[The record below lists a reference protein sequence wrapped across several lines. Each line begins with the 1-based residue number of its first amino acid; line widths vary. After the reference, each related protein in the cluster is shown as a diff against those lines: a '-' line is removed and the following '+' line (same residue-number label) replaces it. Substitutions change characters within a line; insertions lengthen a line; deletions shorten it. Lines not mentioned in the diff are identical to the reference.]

1 MRNTRISQTIKN
13 MISGISQQPDLLRLP
28 EQLDQQVNGFSTES
42 SGLQKRPPTLYVSD
56 LGAAP
61 TNPNSLV
68 HVVNRDENEKYVMLF
83 DGSSVKVWD
92 EYGKAYTVKYEGD
105 GEAYITVANPRKSLR
120 LVTIADYTFIVNRDK
135 VVKMGKDPVPYKWDD
150 HSCIVNVKSGQYGR
164 TYKILIN
171 GTEIAAY
178 TTPNGDNATD
188 TKTIDTNY
196 IRDKLGEGAAA
207 KGWTVEKYNSS
218 LYLTKADVTIKEVK
232 CVDGFNGLG
241 LFGIFHA
248 VQKFTNLP
256 IEAKDGY
263 TVKVLGDSGSGS
275 DDYYVSY
282 RATDNV
288 WKECAKPGI
297 TAGYDKSTMPHVMVR
312 NADDTF
318 TVKPAAWDD
327 RDTGDE
333 DSNSEP
339 SFVDSNINDVFLFRN
354 RLGFISGEN
363 IILSRSASFF
373 NFWMGSAVEVQDTDP
388 IDVAVSNNEVDTLYH
403 AVPFA
408 QDLILFSANSQFIL
422 SADGVLTPQN
432 AAAPLATQFTAAK
445 EVKPVGAGRRMYF
458 IVKRAEF
465 SSMDEYYT
473 MNDTMGTKDAQD
485 VSSHIPSFIPN
496 GVYALC
502 PSNNEHILLVLSSGN
517 TSRIYV
523 YKYLFSEED
532 RMQSSWSY
540 WEFKGATIYGGGFF
554 DSTYY
559 ILVSRNGELFMEKM
573 IFTYNTKD
581 YNDEPYR
588 VFLDRK
594 AVSAP
599 IADDNY
605 DDINNMTHLH
615 IAKAYGNHLS
625 VGAKYGVVTSDGH
638 YYEFSYNDVKNDNVY
653 INRDLRGQKV
663 TFGELFTFYVQ
674 FSQLMIKQRGTAGIV
689 AEDEGRLQISRIRIN
704 FAKSGYFEVHVKQ
717 KDTRK
722 AYCYYHTAR
731 VLGATNNK
739 MNVIP
744 METGSMIIPVMSKND
759 NCQISIKTQAPTAM
773 SLMGFTWEGNYIKR
787 TRTI

>member
-1 MRNTRISQTIKN
+1 MARVSQTVKN

-28 EQLDQQVNGFSTES
+28 EQLAQQVNGFSTES
-42 SGLQKRPPTLYVSD
+42 SGLQKRPPTLYVGD

-61 TNPNSLV
+61 TNPNCLV
-68 HVVNRDENEKYVMLF
+68 HIANRDETEKYVMLF
-83 DGSSVKVWD
+83 DGTSVKVWD
-92 EYGKAYTVKYEGD
+92 EDGKSYNVNYEGD
-105 GEAYITVANPRKSLR
+105 GQAYITVSNPRRALR
-120 LVTIADYTFIVNRDK
+120 LVTIADYTFIVNREK
-135 VVKMGKDPVPYKWDD
+135 VVKMGTAKVPYTWDD

-171 GTEIAAY
+171 DTEIAAY
-178 TTPNGDNATD
+178 TTPNGDNAAD
-188 TKTIDTNY
+188 TQKIDTNF
-196 IRDKLGEGAAA
+196 IRDQLGDAAA
-207 KGWTVEKYNSS
+207 KKGWTVEKYNSC
-218 LYLTKADVTIKEVK
+218 LYLKKEDVTIKNVK
-232 CVDGFNGLG
+232 CVDGFNGQG
-241 LFGIFHA
+241 MFGIFHTA
-248 VQKFTNLP
+248 QKFTNLP
-256 IEAKDGY
+256 TEAKDGY
-263 TVKVLGDSGSGS
+263 TVKVLGDNGSGS

-282 RATDNV
+282 KASENV
-288 WKECAKPGI
+288 WKECAEPGI
-297 TAGYDKSTMPHVMVR
+297 LAGYDKATMPHIMTR
-312 NADDTF
+312 NADGPF
-318 TVKPAAWDD
+318 TVKQAQWDD

-333 DSNSEP
+333 DSNSNP
-339 SFVDSNINDVFLFRN
+339 SFVDGKTNDVFLFRN
-354 RLGFISGEN
+354 RLGFLSGEN

-388 IDVAVSNNEVDTLYH
+388 IDLAVSNNEVDTLYH

-408 QDLILFSANSQFIL
+408 QDLVLFSANSQFIL

-432 AAAPLATQFTAAK
+432 AAAPLATQFTSAK

-458 IVKRAEF
+458 VVKRAEF
-465 SSMDEYYT
+465 SSMNEYYI
-473 MNDTMGTKDAQD
+473 MNDTQGTKDAQD

-502 PSNNEHILLVLSSGN
+502 PSNNEHILLTLSSGN

-523 YKYLFSEED
+523 YKYLFSEEA

-554 DSTYY
+554 DSTFYM
-559 ILVSRNGELFMEKM
+559 LVSRAGELFMEKM

-599 IADDNY
+599 IAEANY
-605 DDINNMTHLH
+605 DDINDKTHLH
-615 IAKAYGNHLS
+615 IGSAYGNHLS
-625 VGAKYGVVTSDGH
+625 TGAKYGVVTSDGH
-638 YYEFSYNDVKNDNVY
+638 YYEFTYNDVKNDNVY

-674 FSQLMIKQRGTAGIV
+674 LSQLMIKQRSEAGIV
-689 AEDEGRLQISRIRIN
+689 AEEEGRLQLSRMKTN
-704 FAKSGYFEVHVKQ
+704 FSKSGYFEVQVKHN
-717 KDTRK
+717 DTRSSH
-722 AYCYYHTAR
+722 CYYHTAR

-744 METGSMIIPVMSKND
+744 METGSMTIPIMGKND
-759 NCQISIKTQAPTAM
+759 NVQISIKTQAPTAM
-773 SLMGFTWEGNYIKR
+773 SLMGYTWEGNYIKR

>member
-1 MRNTRISQTIKN
+1 MRNTRISQTVKN
-13 MISGISQQPDLLRLP
+13 MISGISQQPALLRLP

-42 SGLQKRPPTLYVSD
+42 SGLQKRPPTLYVGD
-56 LGAAP
+56 LGEAP
-61 TNPNSLV
+61 KNHNSLV
-68 HVVNRDENEKYVMLF
+68 HIINRDENEKYIMLF
-83 DGSSVKVWD
+83 DGEGVKVWD
-92 EYGKAYTVKYEGD
+92 DYGKSYEVQYEGD
-105 GEAYITVANPRKSLR
+105 GKQYITVDNPRKSLR

-135 VVKMGKDPVPYKWDD
+135 EVEMGTDPVPYKWDD
-150 HSCIVNVKSGQYGR
+150 HSCLVHIKSGQYGR
-164 TYKILIN
+164 TYQIKIN
-171 GTEIAAY
+171 YATIAEF
-178 TTPNGDNATD
+178 TTPNGDNAAD
-188 TKTIDTNY
+188 TKQIDTNY
-196 IRDKLGEGAAA
+196 IRDKLAEEAM
-207 KGWTVEKYNSS
+207 KGDWTVEKYNSC
-218 LYLTKADVTIKEVK
+218 LWLHKDTVTIKQVQ

-241 LFGIFHA
+241 MFGFLHST
-248 VQKFTNLP
+248 QKFTNLP
-256 IEAKDGY
+256 TEAKDGY

-282 RATDNV
+282 NAKDNV

-297 TAGYDKSTMPHVMVR
+297 KAGYDPATMPHIMVR
-312 NADDTF
+312 NEDGTF
-318 TVKPAAWDD
+318 TVKPAKWDN
-327 RDTGDE
+327 RNTGDE
-333 DSNSEP
+333 DSNPEP
-339 SFVDSNINDVFLFRN
+339 SFVGNTINDVFLFRN
-354 RLGFISGEN
+354 RLGFLSGEN

-373 NFWMGSAVEVQDTDP
+373 NFWIGSAVEVQDTDP
-388 IDVAVSNNEVDTLYH
+388 IDLAVSNNEVATLYH

-408 QDLILFSANSQFIL
+408 QDLILFSANSQFIM

-432 AAAPLATQFTAAK
+432 AAAPLATQFTSAK

-473 MNDTMGTKDAQD
+473 MNDTVGTKDAQD
-485 VSSHIPSFIPN
+485 VSSHVPSFIPN
-496 GVYALC
+496 GVYEIC
-502 PSNNEHILLVLSSGN
+502 PSNNEHILLVLSTGN

-523 YKYLFSEED
+523 YKYLFSEEA

-540 WEFKGATIYGGGFF
+540 WEFKGATILGGGFF
-554 DSTYY
+554 NSTFYM
-559 ILVSRNGELFMEKM
+559 LLSRNGELFMEKM

-599 IADDNY
+599 IADANFNELKY
-605 DDINNMTHLH
+605 TTHLS

-625 VGAKYGVVTSDGH
+625 VGANYGVVTQDGH

-663 TFGELFTFYVQ
+663 TFGELFTFFVQ
-674 FSQLMIKQRGTAGIV
+674 FSQIIIKQRGEAGIT
-689 AEDEGRLQISRIRIN
+689 AEDEGRLQISRMKIN
-704 FAKSGYFEVHVKQ
+704 FAKSGYFEVHVENL
-717 KDTRK
+717 DTRSPHI
-722 AYCYYHTAR
+722 YYHTAR
-731 VLGATNNK
+731 ILGATNNK

-744 METGSMIIPVMSKND
+744 METGSMIIPILSKND
-759 NCQISIKTQAPTAM
+759 NFRLSIKTQAPTAM

>member
-1 MRNTRISQTIKN
+1 MARVSQTIKN

-28 EQLDQQVNGFSTES
+28 EQLAQQVNGFSTES
-42 SGLQKRPPTLYVSD
+42 SGLQKRPPTLYVGD

-61 TNPNSLV
+61 TNPNCLV
-68 HVVNRDENEKYVMLF
+68 HIVNRDETEKYVMLF
-83 DGSSVKVWD
+83 DGTSVRVWD
-92 EYGKAYTVKYEGD
+92 EGGKSYNVKYEGD
-105 GEAYITVANPRKSLR
+105 GQAYITVSNPRKALR
-120 LVTIADYTFIVNRDK
+120 LVTIADYTFIVNREK
-135 VVKMGKDPVPYKWDD
+135 VVKMGTAKVPYTWDD

-171 GTEIAAY
+171 DTEVASY
-178 TTPNGDNATD
+178 TTPNGDNASD
-188 TKTIDTNY
+188 TAKIDTNF
-196 IRDKLGEGAAA
+196 IRDQLGTAATA
-207 KGWTVEKYNSS
+207 KGWTVEKYNSC
-218 LYLTKADVTIKEVK
+218 LYMKKADVTIKTVK
-232 CVDGFNGLG
+232 CVDGFNGQG
-241 LFGIFHA
+241 MFGIFHTA
-248 VQKFTNLP
+248 QKFTNLP
-256 IEAKDGY
+256 TEAKDGY
-263 TVKVLGDSGSGS
+263 TVKVLGDNGSGS
-275 DDYYVSY
+275 DDYYVTY
-282 RATDNV
+282 KAAENV
-288 WKECAKPGI
+288 WKECAEPGI
-297 TAGYDKSTMPHVMVR
+297 LAGYDKATMPHIMTR
-312 NADDTF
+312 NADGSF
-318 TVKPAAWDD
+318 TVKQAQWDD

-333 DSNSEP
+333 DSNSNP
-339 SFVDSNINDVFLFRN
+339 SFVDGKINDVFLFRN
-354 RLGFISGEN
+354 RLGFLSGEN

-408 QDLILFSANSQFIL
+408 QDLVLFSANSQFIL

-432 AAAPLATQFTAAK
+432 AAAPLATQFTSAK

-465 SSMDEYYT
+465 SSMNEYYT
-473 MNDTMGTKDAQD
+473 MNDTQGTKDAQD

-502 PSNNEHILLVLSSGN
+502 PSNNEHILLTLSSGN

-523 YKYLFSEED
+523 YKYLFSEEA

-554 DSTYY
+554 DSTFYM
-559 ILVSRNGELFMEKM
+559 LVSRAGELFMEKM

-599 IADDNY
+599 IAEANY
-605 DDINNMTHLH
+605 DDINDKTHLH
-615 IAKAYGNHLS
+615 IGSAYGNHLS
-625 VGAKYGVVTSDGH
+625 TGAKYGVVTADGH

-674 FSQLMIKQRGTAGIV
+674 LSQIMIKQRTEAGVV
-689 AEDEGRLQISRIRIN
+689 AEEEGRLQLSRMKLN
-704 FAKSGYFEVHVKQ
+704 YAKSGYFEILVQHN
-717 KDTRK
+717 DTRK
-722 AYCYYHTAR
+722 THRYYHTAR
-731 VLGATNNK
+731 VLGASNNK

-744 METGSMIIPVMSKND
+744 METGSMTIPIMGKND
-759 NCQISIKTQAPTAM
+759 NVQISIKTQAPTAM
-773 SLMGFTWEGNYIKR
+773 SLMGYTWEGNYIKR
-787 TRTI
+787 TRSL

>member
-13 MISGISQQPDLLRLP
+13 MISGISQQPELLRLP

-61 TNPNSLV
+61 TNPKSLV
-68 HVVNRDENEKYVMLF
+68 HIINRDENEKYIMLF

-92 EYGKAYTVKYEGD
+92 DYGKAYTVKYEGD
-105 GEAYITVANPRKSLR
+105 GKDYITVDDPRKSIR

-135 VVKMGKDPVPYKWDD
+135 EVEMGTVPVPYKWDD
-150 HSCIVNVKSGQYGR
+150 HSCLVHVKSGQYGR
-164 TYKILIN
+164 TYKILVN
-171 GTEIAAY
+171 EEEIAAY
-178 TTPNGDNATD
+178 TTPNGDNAAD
-188 TKTIDTNY
+188 TKTIDTNF
-196 IRDKLGEGAAA
+196 IRDALATGATQ
-207 KGWTVEKYNSS
+207 KGWTVEKYNSC
-218 LYLTKADVTIKEVK
+218 LWLHKDDVTIKHVK

-241 LFGIFHA
+241 LFGFLHTA
-248 VQKFTNLP
+248 QKFTNLP
-256 IEAKDGY
+256 TEAKDGY

-282 RATDNV
+282 SAADNV

-297 TAGYDKSTMPHVMVR
+297 IAGYNKSTMPHIMVR
-312 NADDTF
+312 NEDGTF
-318 TVKPAAWDD
+318 TVKPAKWDD

-333 DSNSEP
+333 DSNPEP
-339 SFVDSNINDVFLFRN
+339 SFVGNKINDVFLFRN
-354 RLGFISGEN
+354 RLGFLSGEN

-373 NFWMGSAVEVQDTDP
+373 NFWMGSAIEVQDTDP
-388 IDVAVSNNEVDTLYH
+388 IDLAVSNNEVSTLYH
-403 AVPFA
+403 AVSFA
-408 QDLILFSANSQFIL
+408 QDLVLFSANSQFIM
-422 SADGVLTPQN
+422 SADEVLTPQN

-458 IVKRAEF
+458 IVKRVEF
-465 SSMDEYYT
+465 SSMNEYYT

-485 VSSHIPSFIPN
+485 VSSHVPSFIPN
-496 GVYALC
+496 GVYAIC
-502 PSNNEHILLVLSSGN
+502 PSNNEHILLLFSTGN

-523 YKYLFSEED
+523 YKYLFSEEA

-540 WEFKGATIYGGGFF
+540 WEFKGATIYGGDFF
-554 DSTYY
+554 GSTFYM
-559 ILVSRNGELFMEKM
+559 LLSRNGELFMEKM
-573 IFTYNTKD
+573 VFTYNTKD

-599 IADDNY
+599 IANENFDELTY
-605 DDINNMTHLH
+605 KTHLS

-625 VGAKYGVVTSDGH
+625 IGAKYGVVTSDGH

-663 TFGELFTFYVQ
+663 TFGELFTFFVQ
-674 FSQLMIKQRGTAGIV
+674 FSRLIIKQQGTAGIV
-689 AEDEGRLQISRIRIN
+689 AEEEGRLQISRMKIN
-704 FAKSGYFEVHVKQ
+704 FSKSGYFEVHVAH
-717 KDTRK
+717 KDPRPTHV
-722 AYCYYHTAR
+722 YYHTAR

-744 METGSMIIPVMSKND
+744 METGSMVIPIMSKND

-773 SLMGFTWEGNYIKR
+773 SLMGYTWEGNYIKR

>member
-1 MRNTRISQTIKN
+1 MSRVSQTIKN

-28 EQLDQQVNGFSTES
+28 EQLAHQVNGFSTES
-42 SGLQKRPPTLYVSD
+42 SGLQKRPPTLYVGD

-61 TNPNSLV
+61 TNPNCLV
-68 HVVNRDENEKYVMLF
+68 HIVNRDETEKYVMLF
-83 DGSSVKVWD
+83 DGTSVRVWD
-92 EYGKAYTVKYEGD
+92 EDGKSYNVKYEGD
-105 GEAYITVANPRKSLR
+105 GQAYITVSNPRKALR
-120 LVTIADYTFIVNRDK
+120 LVTIADYTFIVNREK
-135 VVKMGKDPVPYKWDD
+135 VVKMGTAKVPYTWDD

-171 GTEIAAY
+171 DTEIASY

-188 TKTIDTNY
+188 TQKIDTNF
-196 IRDKLGEGAAA
+196 IRDQLGDSASS
-207 KGWTVEKYNSS
+207 KGWTVEKYNSC
-218 LYLTKADVTIKEVK
+218 LYLTKADVTIKNVK
-232 CVDGFNGLG
+232 CVDGFNGQG
-241 LFGIFHA
+241 MFGIFHTA
-248 VQKFTNLP
+248 QKFTNLP
-256 IEAKDGY
+256 TEAKDGY
-263 TVKVLGDSGSGS
+263 TVKVLGDNGSGS
-275 DDYYVSY
+275 DDYYVTYKASE
-282 RATDNV
+282 NV
-288 WKECAKPGI
+288 WKECAEPGI
-297 TAGYDKSTMPHVMVR
+297 LAGYDKATMPHIMTR
-312 NADDTF
+312 NADGSF
-318 TVKPAAWDD
+318 TVKQAQWDD

-333 DSNSEP
+333 DSNSNP
-339 SFVDSNINDVFLFRN
+339 SFVDGKINDVFFFRN
-354 RLGFISGEN
+354 RLGFLSGEN

-388 IDVAVSNNEVDTLYH
+388 IDLAVSNNEVDTLYH

-408 QDLILFSANSQFIL
+408 QDLVLFSSNSQFIL

-432 AAAPLATQFTAAK
+432 AAAPLATQFTSAK

-465 SSMDEYYT
+465 SSMYEYYT
-473 MNDTMGTKDAQD
+473 RNDTQGTKDAQD

-502 PSNNEHILLVLSSGN
+502 PSNNEHILLTLSSGN

-523 YKYLFSEED
+523 YKYLFSEEA

-554 DSTYY
+554 DSTFYM
-559 ILVSRNGELFMEKM
+559 LVSRAGELFMEKM

-599 IADDNY
+599 IAESNY
-605 DDINNMTHLH
+605 DDINDKTHLH
-615 IAKAYGNHLS
+615 IGQAYGNHLS
-625 VGAKYGVVTSDGH
+625 TGAKYGVVTSDGH

-674 FSQLMIKQRGTAGIV
+674 LSQIMIKQRTEAGVV
-689 AEDEGRLQISRIRIN
+689 AEEEGRLQLSRMKIN
-704 FAKSGYFEVHVKQ
+704 FSKSGYFEVQVKHN
-717 KDTRK
+717 DTRSSH
-722 AYCYYHTAR
+722 CYYHTAR

-744 METGSMIIPVMSKND
+744 METGSMTIPIMGKND
-759 NCQISIKTQAPTAM
+759 NVQISIKTQAPTAM
-773 SLMGFTWEGNYIKR
+773 SLMGYTWEGNYIKR

>member
-1 MRNTRISQTIKN
+1 MARVSQTIKN

-28 EQLDQQVNGFSTES
+28 EQLAQQVNGFSTES
-42 SGLQKRPPTLYVSD
+42 SGLQKRPPTLYVGD

-61 TNPNSLV
+61 TNPNCLV
-68 HVVNRDENEKYVMLF
+68 HIVNRDETEKYVMLF
-83 DGSSVKVWD
+83 DGTSVRVWD
-92 EYGKAYTVKYEGD
+92 EDGKAYNVKYEGD
-105 GEAYITVANPRKSLR
+105 GQAYITVSNPRKALR
-120 LVTIADYTFIVNRDK
+120 LVTIADYTFIVNREK
-135 VVKMGKDPVPYKWDD
+135 VVKMGTAKVPYTWDD

-171 GTEIAAY
+171 NTEVASY
-178 TTPNGDNATD
+178 TTPNGDNAAD
-188 TKTIDTNY
+188 TAKIDTNF
-196 IRDKLGEGAAA
+196 IRDQLGDAAS
-207 KGWTVEKYNSS
+207 KNGWTVEKYNSC
-218 LYLTKADVTIKEVK
+218 LYMKKADVTIKNVK
-232 CVDGFNGLG
+232 CVDGFNGQG
-241 LFGIFHA
+241 MFGIFHTA
-248 VQKFTNLP
+248 QKFTNLP
-256 IEAKDGY
+256 TEAKDGY
-263 TVKVLGDSGSGS
+263 TVKVLGDNGSGS
-275 DDYYVSY
+275 DDYYVTYKASE
-282 RATDNV
+282 NV
-288 WKECAKPGI
+288 WKECAEPGI
-297 TAGYDKSTMPHVMVR
+297 LAGYDKATMPHIMTR
-312 NADDTF
+312 NADGSF
-318 TVKPAAWDD
+318 TVKQAQWED

-333 DSNSEP
+333 DSNSNP
-339 SFVDSNINDVFLFRN
+339 SFVDGKINDVFLFRN
-354 RLGFISGEN
+354 RLGFLSGEN

-388 IDVAVSNNEVDTLYH
+388 IDVAVSNNEVDILYH
-403 AVPFA
+403 AVPFT
-408 QDLILFSANSQFIL
+408 QDLVLFSANSQFIL

-432 AAAPLATQFTAAK
+432 AAAPLATQFTSAK

-465 SSMDEYYT
+465 SSMNEYYT
-473 MNDTMGTKDAQD
+473 MNDTQGTKDAQD

-502 PSNNEHILLVLSSGN
+502 PSNNEHILLTLSSGN

-523 YKYLFSEED
+523 YKYLFSEEA

-554 DSTYY
+554 DSTFYM
-559 ILVSRNGELFMEKM
+559 LVSRAGELFMEKM

-599 IADDNY
+599 IAEANY
-605 DDINNMTHLH
+605 DDINDKTHLH
-615 IAKAYGNHLS
+615 IGQAYDNHLS
-625 VGAKYGVVTSDGH
+625 TGAKYGVVTSDGH

-674 FSQLMIKQRGTAGIV
+674 LSQIMIKQRTEAGVV
-689 AEDEGRLQISRIRIN
+689 AEEEGRLQLSRMKIN
-704 FAKSGYFEVHVKQ
+704 FSKSGYFEVQVKHN
-717 KDTRK
+717 DTRSSH
-722 AYCYYHTAR
+722 CYYHTAR
-731 VLGATNNK
+731 ALGATNNK

-744 METGSMIIPVMSKND
+744 METGSMTIPIMGKND
-759 NCQISIKTQAPTAM
+759 NVQISIKTQAPTAM
-773 SLMGFTWEGNYIKR
+773 SLMGYTWEGNYIKR

>member
-1 MRNTRISQTIKN
+1 MSRVSQTIKN

-28 EQLDQQVNGFSTES
+28 EQLAQQVNGFSTES
-42 SGLQKRPPTLYVSD
+42 SGLQKRPPTLYVGD

-61 TNPNSLV
+61 TNPNCLV
-68 HVVNRDENEKYVMLF
+68 HIVNRDETEKYVMLF
-83 DGSSVKVWD
+83 DGTSVRVWD
-92 EYGKAYTVKYEGD
+92 EDGKSYNVKYEGD
-105 GEAYITVANPRKSLR
+105 GQAYITVSNPRKALR
-120 LVTIADYTFIVNRDK
+120 LVTIADYTFIVNREK
-135 VVKMGKDPVPYKWDD
+135 VVKMGTAKVPYTWDD

-171 GTEIAAY
+171 DTEVASY
-178 TTPNGDNATD
+178 TTPNGDNASD
-188 TKTIDTNY
+188 TAKIDTNF
-196 IRDKLGEGAAA
+196 IRDQLGDAAS
-207 KGWTVEKYNSS
+207 KNGWTVEKYNSC
-218 LYLTKADVTIKEVK
+218 LYMKKADVTIKNVK
-232 CVDGFNGLG
+232 CVDGFNGQG
-241 LFGIFHA
+241 MFGIFHTA
-248 VQKFTNLP
+248 QKFTNLP
-256 IEAKDGY
+256 TEAKDGY
-263 TVKVLGDSGSGS
+263 TVKVLGDNGSGS
-275 DDYYVSY
+275 DDYYVTYKASE
-282 RATDNV
+282 NV
-288 WKECAKPGI
+288 WKECAEPGI
-297 TAGYDKSTMPHVMVR
+297 LAGYDKATMPHIMTR
-312 NADDTF
+312 NADGSF
-318 TVKPAAWDD
+318 TVKQAQWED

-333 DSNSEP
+333 DSNSNP
-339 SFVDSNINDVFLFRN
+339 SFVDGKINDVFLFRN
-354 RLGFISGEN
+354 RLGFLSGEN

-403 AVPFA
+403 AVPFT
-408 QDLILFSANSQFIL
+408 QDLVLFSANSQFIL

-432 AAAPLATQFTAAK
+432 AAAPLATQFTSAK

-465 SSMDEYYT
+465 SSMNEYYT
-473 MNDTMGTKDAQD
+473 MNDTQGTKDAQD

-502 PSNNEHILLVLSSGN
+502 PSNSEHILLTLSSGN

-523 YKYLFSEED
+523 YKYLFSEEA

-554 DSTYY
+554 DSTFYM
-559 ILVSRNGELFMEKM
+559 LVSRAGELFMEKM

-599 IADDNY
+599 IAEANY
-605 DDINNMTHLH
+605 DDINDKTHLH
-615 IAKAYGNHLS
+615 IGSAYGNHLS
-625 VGAKYGVVTSDGH
+625 TGAKYGVVTADGH

-674 FSQLMIKQRGTAGIV
+674 LSQIMIKQRTEAGVV
-689 AEDEGRLQISRIRIN
+689 AEEEGRLQLFRMKLN
-704 FAKSGYFEVHVKQ
+704 YAKSGYFEILVQHN
-717 KDTRK
+717 DTRK
-722 AYCYYHTAR
+722 THRYYHTAR
-731 VLGATNNK
+731 VLGASNNK

-744 METGSMIIPVMSKND
+744 METGSMTIPIMGKND
-759 NCQISIKTQAPTAM
+759 NVQISIKTQAPTAM
-773 SLMGFTWEGNYIKR
+773 SLMGYTWEGNYIKR
-787 TRTI
+787 TRSL

>member
-1 MRNTRISQTIKN
+1 MSRVSQTIKN

-28 EQLDQQVNGFSTES
+28 EQLAHQVNGFSTES
-42 SGLQKRPPTLYVSD
+42 SGLQKRPPTLYVGD

-61 TNPNSLV
+61 TNPNCLV
-68 HVVNRDENEKYVMLF
+68 HIVNRDETEKYVMLF
-83 DGSSVKVWD
+83 DGTSVRVWD
-92 EYGKAYTVKYEGD
+92 EDGKSYNVKYEGD
-105 GEAYITVANPRKSLR
+105 GQAYITVSNPRKALR
-120 LVTIADYTFIVNRDK
+120 LVTIADYTFIVNREK
-135 VVKMGKDPVPYKWDD
+135 VVKMGTAKVPYTWDD

-171 GTEIAAY
+171 DTEIASY

-188 TKTIDTNY
+188 TQKIDTNF
-196 IRDKLGEGAAA
+196 IRDQLGDSASS
-207 KGWTVEKYNSS
+207 KGWTVEKYNSC
-218 LYLTKADVTIKEVK
+218 LYLTKAYVTIKNVK
-232 CVDGFNGLG
+232 CVDGFNGQG
-241 LFGIFHA
+241 MFGIFHTA
-248 VQKFTNLP
+248 QKFTNLP
-256 IEAKDGY
+256 TEAKDGY
-263 TVKVLGDSGSGS
+263 TVKVLGDNGSGS
-275 DDYYVSY
+275 DDYYVTYKASE
-282 RATDNV
+282 NV
-288 WKECAKPGI
+288 WKECAEPGI
-297 TAGYDKSTMPHVMVR
+297 LAGYDKATMPYIMTR
-312 NADDTF
+312 NADGSF
-318 TVKPAAWDD
+318 TVKQAQWDD

-333 DSNSEP
+333 DSNSNP
-339 SFVDSNINDVFLFRN
+339 SFVDGKINDVFLFRN
-354 RLGFISGEN
+354 RLGFLSGEN

-388 IDVAVSNNEVDTLYH
+388 IDLAISNNEVDTLYH

-408 QDLILFSANSQFIL
+408 QDLVLFSSNSQFIL

-432 AAAPLATQFTAAK
+432 AAVPLATQFTSAK

-465 SSMDEYYT
+465 SSMNEYYT
-473 MNDTMGTKDAQD
+473 MNDTQGTKDAQD

-502 PSNNEHILLVLSSGN
+502 PSNNEHILLTLSSGN

-523 YKYLFSEED
+523 YKYLFSEEA

-554 DSTYY
+554 DSTFYM
-559 ILVSRNGELFMEKM
+559 LVSRAGELFMEKM

-599 IADDNY
+599 IAESNY
-605 DDINNMTHLH
+605 DDINDKTHLH
-615 IAKAYGNHLS
+615 IGQAYGNHLS
-625 VGAKYGVVTSDGH
+625 TGAKYGVVTSDGH

-674 FSQLMIKQRGTAGIV
+674 LSQIMIKQRTEAGVV
-689 AEDEGRLQISRIRIN
+689 AEEEGRLQLSRMKIN
-704 FAKSGYFEVHVKQ
+704 FSKSGYFEVQVKHN
-717 KDTRK
+717 DTRSSH
-722 AYCYYHTAR
+722 CYYHTAR

-744 METGSMIIPVMSKND
+744 METGSMTIPIMGKND
-759 NCQISIKTQAPTAM
+759 NVQISIKTQAPTAM
-773 SLMGFTWEGNYIKR
+773 SLMGYTWEGNYIKR